1 MARRVVR
8 VRDADLADALRA
20 ALANGAFVPADA
32 SRVIRALEGLSQD
45 AFAARLGINAKV
57 IKALESGRGNPR
69 YDSLAKIADA
79 AGLRV
84 AFVKASGV
92 VELLDPDVRAL
103 LISVGVGS
111 RTARHYWQE
120 RFRRATCMNATHSR
134 SMRSPSSCRGSHE
147 HCS

>member
-1 MARRVVR
+1 MAKRAAR
-8 VRDADLADALRA
+8 VRDANLADSLRA
-20 ALANGAFVPADA
+20 ALAHGAFAPAEA

-79 AGLRV
+79 VGLRV

-92 VELLDPDVRAL
+92 VELLDPDVRAADERRRRL
-103 LISVGVGS
+103 SDSEALQSGKIS
-111 RTARHYWQE
+111 ARALHE
-120 RFRRATCMNATHSR
+120 RNALKVDEVAFEL
-134 SMRSPSSCRGSHE
+134 PSLA
-147 HCS
+147 

>member
-1 MARRVVR
+1 MARRAPR

-20 ALANGAFVPADA
+20 ALANGAFAPADA

-45 AFAARLGINAKV
+45 AFAARLGINGKV
-57 IKALESGRGNPR
+57 ITALESGGGNPR

-92 VELLDPDVRAL
+92 VELLDPDARAADKRQRRLADSEALQAGKVSARAL
-103 LISVGVGS
+103 
-111 RTARHYWQE
+111 HE
-120 RFRRATCMNATHSR
+120 RNALR
-134 SMRSPSSCRGSHE
+134 VDEIAFELPRLA
-147 HCS
+147 